1 MISIKTLVIE
11 DDPNFFKFVK
21 ELLKKS
27 EYTKYILSRAKS
39 LREGSVTL
47 KEHKYDVILLDLMLP
62 NGQGL
67 DVFKKI
73 QKVSNYTPIVI
84 LSGYEQLAL
93 DAVKEGAQDYIV
105 KNNVNTD
112 ILDRSIRYS
121 IERKFI
127 QDRNLKLMKKEKQFQ
142 KEVGKVLEEKISVW
156 KIELV
161 ARQNKIN
168 ERIDNIII

>member
-1 MISIKTLVIE
+1 MKSIKTLVIE

-27 EYTKYILSRAKS
+27 EYTKYILSRSKS

-47 KEHKYDVILLDLMLP
+47 KKHKYDVILLDLTLP

-84 LSGYEQLAL
+84 LSAYEQLSL
-93 DAVKEGAQDYIV
+93 ESVREGAQDYIV
-105 KNNVNTD
+105 KNNVTTD
-112 ILDRSIRYS
+112 ALDRSIRYS
-121 IERKFI
+121 IERKTI
-127 QDRNLKLMKKEKQFQ
+127 QDRRFKLIRKQEQFQ
-142 KEVGKVLEEKISVW
+142 QEVGKILEDKISVW
-156 KIELV
+156 KVERI
-161 ARQNKIN
+161 AKQNKIN
-168 ERIDNIII
+168 DMIDNIVI